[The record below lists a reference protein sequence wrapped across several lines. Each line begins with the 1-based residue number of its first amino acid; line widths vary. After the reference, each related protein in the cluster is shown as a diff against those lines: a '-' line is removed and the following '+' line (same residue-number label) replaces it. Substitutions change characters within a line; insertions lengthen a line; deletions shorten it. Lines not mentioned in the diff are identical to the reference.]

1 MKTPAFG
8 VEGHLIYTASG
19 KYMFRVY
26 KENFEFTDYDLLHS
40 DLCVTITDEDAT
52 FYSDEK
58 GNRLDH
64 NPETLGHQP
73 QEQSIA
79 VYDSKELA
87 ESGYTI
93 KDCDP
98 IDCKGPIYWVL
109 KPELRK
115 LQNE

>member
-1 MKTPAFG
+1 MKIPAFG
-8 VEGHLIYTASG
+8 TEGHLIYTG
-19 KYMFRVY
+19 VGRYMFRVY
-26 KENFEFTDYDLLHS
+26 TENFEFTDYDLLHC
-40 DLCVTITDEDAT
+40 DLSVTITDKDAT
-52 FYSDEK
+52 FYSDDK

-64 NPETLGHQP
+64 SPATLGHQSP
-73 QEQSIA
+73 EPVA
-79 VYDSKELA
+79 VYDSKEL
-87 ESGYTI
+87 EQMGYTI